1 MRRASLLIVG
11 RLVGARAHQS
21 QKRANRFLILN
32 DSRKFR
38 LGAALISFALI
49 GGSVVSG
56 IYLSQNGTA
65 ADFARAF
72 DVIARG
78 GAQLHSD
85 GGSYRSANEDV
96 VIPATTARPMIV
108 KIGSSTLSMKL
119 MNSSS
124 TVSATVVDGGQA
136 IAYVDGAAATVVTA
150 RASGGL
156 ETTDVLRDVS
166 APTTSSWK
174 VLLDGEERL
183 RLQRG
188 AVDVDRIPQGKDVS
202 REQTIARF
210 AKPSARDAAGHALT
224 SWLTVSGAVVTTHLT
239 VPRHA
244 VFPVTVDPAVQA
256 ASGTSACP
264 ATVQASVYSNGQGG
278 LTLGCQPWRAV
289 GFNDYRLMDYAAPN
303 AFVQSSTQN
312 QGCGQIVDDEDQTWE
327 TQQIA
332 ATGSNVIRVWFYQ
345 KYYQDYLANNP
356 SGSGWMPYI
365 QLLQQAKAA
374 GLRVIPVLVNEW
386 NQCDREDGSLNDGN
400 ALSVNFYK
408 SGYTSSQ
415 FGYQYSAKAWSA
427 MVARE
432 FSPNSPDAAAA
443 GLWRQIA
450 FYQVVNEAEADNPS
464 SAAST
469 PAADQGLMTKED
481 GSVACAPGG
490 AAVLNAFAQD
500 MGSTIKSAYVGSSGA
515 TAPLI
520 SFGSMGIG
528 QCGVSSSVADPTGA
542 ANVDDFGEVYS
553 ANSIDICDVH
563 DYDAEDQSDPSYQ
576 WYGIPE
582 NSLEQRIA
590 DCGTKPLVITEA
602 GVEANVSAGD
612 TQHHN
617 ADASPTPDSLQQRA
631 QYVSDKL
638 AAAFNDGVA
647 GYVLWDKIMASS
659 ASTWNV
665 ANDQALGYGSYG
677 SGTAQGAGSQDPALC
692 VVKDFTASG
701 SWSQGSPGPAA
712 NSACSHWDVP
722 VPGPTNHYSFI
733 DGTAE
738 GWGKNQ
744 GWGDLGVAADTTQ
757 THTGSGSG
765 SLKITV
771 AGNPTLDTST
781 TVAPGTPKFNP
792 YSEIEVESAS
802 VALLTPGSTVT
813 MWVNEGSNT
822 CQGLSFKPVLRLNS
836 GWDYS
841 AGTSVQASIG
851 SWTALQITVPS
862 VDASTGAAVT
872 AVNAVGLEVDVPSLT
887 SSTWDT
893 SCEGNSVYVDDVSW

>member
-1 MRRASLLIVG
+1 MEIARRHRIGVAAVSLV
-11 RLVGARAHQS
+11 LVGSSVASAVYLTRDTTANELARALDVIAEH
-21 QKRANRFLILN
+21 
-32 DSRKFR
+32 
-38 LGAALISFALI
+38 GAALH
-49 GGSVVSG
+49 
-56 IYLSQNGTA
+56 Q
-65 ADFARAF
+65 
-72 DVIARG
+72 
-78 GAQLHSD
+78 D
-85 GGSYRSANEDV
+85 GDSYRSTRGDV
-96 VIPATTARPMIV
+96 AIPTTTARPVTV
-108 KIGSSTLSMKL
+108 KVGSSTLSMKL
-119 MNSSS
+119 LTSTS
-124 TVSATVVDGGQA
+124 TVPATVVGRGGA
-136 IAYVDGAAATVVTA
+136 VAYVDGASATAVAAQQN
-150 RASGGL
+150 GGL
-156 ETTDVLRDVS
+156 ETTTVLGDASV
-166 APTTSSWK
+166 PPVSSWK

-183 RLQRG
+183 RLDDG

-202 REQTIARF
+202 REVTVARF
-210 AKPSARDAAGHALT
+210 DRPSAHDAAGHALT
-224 SWLTVSGAVVTTHLT
+224 SWLTVSGAVVTTHVAIPKHT
-239 VPRHA
+239 A
-244 VFPVTVDPAVQA
+244 FPVVVDPTVKA
-256 ASGTSACP
+256 ASGASTCP

-408 SGYTSSQ
+408 TGYTSSQ
-415 FGYQYSAKAWSA
+415 FGYQYSAKAWAA

-432 FSPNSPDAAAA
+432 FSPNTPDAAAA
-443 GLWRQIA
+443 GLWKQIA

-469 PAADQGLMTKED
+469 PAADQGLMTNEG

-500 MGSTIKSAYVGSSGA
+500 MGSTIKSAYVGSSGV

-542 ANVDDFGEVYS
+542 PNVDDFDEVYGAS
-553 ANSIDICDVH
+553 SIDICDVH

-576 WYGIPE
+576 WYGIPG
-582 NSLEQRIA
+582 NSMEQRIA

-617 ADASPTPDSLQQRA
+617 ADATPTAGSLQQRA

-659 ASTWNV
+659 TSAWNV

-677 SGTAQGAGSQDPALC
+677 SGAAQGAGSQDPALC
-692 VVKDFTASG
+692 VVKDFTTSG
-701 SWSQGSPGPAA
+701 SWAQGSPGPAA
-712 NSACSHWDVP
+712 STACSNWGVA
-722 VPGPTNHYSFI
+722 VPGATNHYSFI
-733 DGTAE
+733 DGTTE

-757 THTGSGSG
+757 THTGAGSG

-781 TVAPGTPKFNP
+781 TVAPGNPKFNP

-802 VALLTPGSTVT
+802 VALLTPGSTIT
-813 MWVNEGSNT
+813 MWVNEGAKT

-836 GWDYS
+836 GWDYA
-841 AGTSVQASIG
+841 AGSSVQGSIG

-862 VDASTGAAVT
+862 TDASTGAAVT

-893 SCEGNSVYVDDVSW
+893 SCEGNSVYLDDVSW